1 MSVVQI
7 RMAVLAA
14 RIEAS
19 HIGRAFSYIGQKP
32 VRQIL
37 TVRGVVL

>member
-1 MSVVQI
+1 MSVIQI

-19 HIGRAFSYIGQKP
+19 HVGRAFSYIGQ
-32 VRQIL
+32 RQTL
-37 TVRGVVL
+37 TLKGGVL

>member
-1 MSVVQI
+1 MSVIQI

-19 HIGRAFSYIGQKP
+19 HIGRAFTYIGQKP
-32 VRQIL
+32 VRPTL
-37 TVRGVVL
+37 TLKGGVL

>member
-19 HIGRAFSYIGQKP
+19 HIGRAFSYIGQRPMRKT
-32 VRQIL
+32 L
-37 TVRGVVL
+37 TLRGVVL

>member
-19 HIGRAFSYIGQKP
+19 HVGRPFTYIGMRP
-32 VRQIL
+32 RRRIL
-37 TVRGVVL
+37 TLKGGVL

>member
-1 MSVVQI
+1 MSSIVQI

-19 HIGRAFSYIGQKP
+19 HVGRAFSYIGQRP
-32 VRQIL
+32 ML
-37 TVRGVVL
+37 TLRGVVL

>member
-1 MSVVQI
+1 MSSIVQI

-19 HIGRAFSYIGQKP
+19 HIGRAFSYIGQRP
-32 VRQIL
+32 TL
-37 TVRGVVL
+37 ALNRGVL